1 MRALYINYKRHK
13 MVYWMTLPVV
23 LYFVVFHYLPMAGII
38 MAFQDF
44 SPKTGIF
51 GSEWVGFQ
59 NFIDFFNSPNFIRV
73 LKNTLA
79 LSLLDLLFGFPAP
92 IILALLLNEIRA
104 RLFKR
109 TVQTISYLP
118 YFLSTAI
125 IAGLIHDFTSSTG
138 PITTMIAPLL
148 GKTANLLS
156 LPEMFRTIFV
166 STNIWQFMGYN
177 SIIYLAA
184 LSRVDSEQYEA
195 AKIDGAGHWKQC
207 IHVTIPGI
215 SSTII
220 IMLILNLGQMLN
232 VNFEKVL
239 LLYNSAIY
247 ETADVIS
254 TYIYRQGILSHNYG
268 YSTAVGLFNS
278 VIGLLLIVSA
288 NYVSKKY
295 SETRL
300 F

>member
-1 MRALYINYKRHK
+1 MKELVANYKRHK
-13 MVYWMTLPVV
+13 MIYWLTLPVI
-23 LYFVVFHYLPMAGII
+23 LYFVVFSYLPMAGLV

-44 SPKTGIF
+44 SPRKGF
-51 GSEWVGFQ
+51 LGSEWVGLT
-59 NFIDFFNSPNFIRV
+59 NFVEFFTSSNFIRV
-73 LKNTLA
+73 TKNTLA

-92 IILALLLNEIRA
+92 IILALLLNEIKG

-109 TVQTISYLP
+109 TVQTVSYLP

-125 IAGLIHDFTSSTG
+125 ICGLIIDFTGSSG
-138 PITTMIAPLL
+138 PLTTAIAPLL
-148 GKTANLLS
+148 GKSGNLLGM
-156 LPEMFRTIFV
+156 PEMFRPLFV
-166 STNIWQFMGYN
+166 STNIWQMVGYN

-184 LSRVDSEQYEA
+184 LSRVDTDQYEA
-195 AKIDGAGHWKQC
+195 ARIDGAGYWKQC
-207 IHVTIPGI
+207 LHVTIPGI

-220 IMLILNLGQMLN
+220 IMLILNMGHLLT

-254 TYIYRQGILSHNYG
+254 TYIYRQGILNHDYG

-278 VIGLLLIVSA
+278 VIGMLLIITA
-288 NYVSKKY
+288 NYISRKY

>member
-1 MRALYINYKRHK
+1 
-13 MVYWMTLPVV
+13 
-23 LYFVVFHYLPMAGII
+23 
-38 MAFQDF
+38 
-44 SPKTGIF
+44 
-51 GSEWVGFQ
+51 
-59 NFIDFFNSPNFIRV
+59 
-73 LKNTLA
+73 
-79 LSLLDLLFGFPAP
+79 
-92 IILALLLNEIRA
+92 
-104 RLFKR
+104 
-109 TVQTISYLP
+109 
-118 YFLSTAI
+118 
-125 IAGLIHDFTSSTG
+125 
-138 PITTMIAPLL
+138 
-148 GKTANLLS
+148 
-156 LPEMFRTIFV
+156 
-166 STNIWQFMGYN
+166 MGYN

>member
-1 MRALYINYKRHK
+1 MRELVSNYKRHK
-13 MVYWMTLPVV
+13 MIYWMTLPVIF
-23 LYFVVFHYLPMAGII
+23 YFVIFHYLPMVGIT
-38 MAFQDF
+38 MAFTDF
-44 SPKTGIF
+44 KPSKGIF

-59 NFIDFFNSPNFIRV
+59 NFIDFFKSPNFIRV
-73 LKNTLA
+73 TKNTIA

-92 IILALLLNEIRA
+92 IIFALLLNEVRL

-109 TVQTISYLP
+109 TIQTISYLP

-125 IAGLIHDFTSSTG
+125 VAGLIRDFTASNGPLTTTLSPFLEKTG
-138 PITTMIAPLL
+138 NM
-148 GKTANLLS
+148 LS
-156 LPEMFRTIFV
+156 MPEMFRVIFV
-166 STNIWQFMGYN
+166 SSNIWQMMGYM

-184 LSRVDSEQYEA
+184 LSRVDTDQYEA
-195 AKIDGAGHWKQC
+195 AKIDGAGYWKQC

-220 IMLILNLGQMLN
+220 IMFILNLGQLLT

-247 ETADVIS
+247 DTADVIS
-254 TYIYRQGILSHNYG
+254 TYIYRQGILNHSYG

-278 VIGLLLIVSA
+278 IIGMLLIIGA

>member
-1 MRALYINYKRHK
+1 MRQLIANYKRHK
-13 MVYWMTLPVV
+13 MIYWLTLPVV
-23 LYFVVFHYLPMAGII
+23 VYFLIFSYLPMAGLI

-44 SPKTGIF
+44 KPSKGFF

-59 NFIDFFNSPNFIRV
+59 HFVDFFTSPNFWRV
-73 LKNTLA
+73 TRNTIV
-79 LSLLDLLFGFPAP
+79 LSLMELAFGFPAP
-92 IILALLLNEIRA
+92 ILFALMLNEVKN

-125 IAGLIHDFTSSTG
+125 IAGLIRDFMSSTG
-138 PITTMIAPLL
+138 PISTTLAPIM
-148 GKTANLLS
+148 GKAVNLLS
-156 LPEMFRTIFV
+156 VPEYFRAIFI
-166 STNIWQFMGYN
+166 STNIWQFMGYI

-184 LSRVDSEQYEA
+184 LTRVDPELYDA
-195 AKIDGAGHWKQC
+195 ARMDGAGYWKQC
-207 IHVTIPGI
+207 WHVTLPGI

-220 IMLILNLGQMLN
+220 IMFILNMGQLLS
-232 VNFEKVL
+232 VNFEKIL

-254 TYIYRQGILSHNYG
+254 TYIYRQGILSQNYG

-278 VIGLLLIVSA
+278 VIAMLLILGA

-295 SETRL
+295 SETHL

>member
-1 MRALYINYKRHK
+1 MRALVMNYKRHT
-13 MVYWMTLPVV
+13 MIYWMTLPVV
-23 LYFVVFHYLPMAGII
+23 LYFIVFHYVPMAGVM
-38 MAFQDF
+38 MAFQDY

-51 GSEWVGFQ
+51 GSEWVGLQ
-59 NFIDFFNSPNFIRV
+59 NFIDFFQSPNFVRV
-73 LKNTLA
+73 LRNTLA

-92 IILALLLNEIRA
+92 IILALLLNEIRS

-109 TVQTISYLP
+109 AVQTISYLP

-125 IAGLIHDFTSSTG
+125 IAGLIHDFTSSSG
-138 PITTMIAPLL
+138 PITTLL
-148 GKTANLLS
+148 GRSDNLLS

-166 STNIWQFMGYN
+166 STNIWQFMGYS

-195 AKIDGAGHWKQC
+195 AKIDGAGYWKQC

-239 LLYNSAIY
+239 LLYNSAVY

-254 TYIYRQGILSHNYG
+254 TFIYRQGILSHNYG

-278 VIGLLLIVSA
+278 VIGLILIVSA